1 TVLVRAVSPRPFVV
15 IFPFL
20 LVVRVPSSATLF
32 PYTTL
37 FRSGVPPS
45 RLDPVVG
52 CGGTLEEELVEDG
65 VSIGI
70 GCAGGPYDGSAGVLR
85 SGERRVGEEWC
96 WRRVSRYCTTDRRVR
111 RVLSGSSLEVTR

>member
-85 SGERRVGEEWC
+85 SGEDTAEVQSRGRLVWRILDEESDLERVVCAGPL
-96 WRRVSRYCTTDRRVR
+96 V
-111 RVLSGSSLEVTR
+111 VTV